1 MKRFIFMLLTA
12 VGLGLIV
19 GGVSFTPTE
28 PFDPAHVLEHALR
41 AKSGEQGVAEMN
53 QFMQLMMQHS
63 QSLLEDGRSREQRE
77 IFKGVS
83 AALKGFGTAFL
94 VFGLLGLVL
103 PLLKNRG
110 PKAPPIASASVP

>member
-19 GGVSFTPTE
+19 GGISFTPTE

-63 QSLLEDGRSREQRE
+63 QSHLEDARTRDQRDTL
-77 IFKGVS
+77 KGIS

-103 PLLKNRG
+103 PLLRSRI
-110 PKAPPIASASVP
+110 PKAPPVASASVS